1 MFCALAAIVKV
12 LLDASGVSVILLP
25 AAIVNVSPTLP
36 AFKLVAPTVTVPK
49 ALLLS
54 IVAHS
59 IVQLPA
65 FLIYCPAVPWEPLI
79 VCLEKSK

>member
-1 MFCALAAIVKV
+1 MFCAFAAIVKV
-12 LLDASGVSVILLP
+12 LLELSGVSVILLP

-36 AFKLVAPTVTVPK
+36 ASKLVAPTVTVPK

-59 IVQLPA
+59 IVPFPA
-65 FLIYCPAVPWEPLI
+65 FLMY
-79 VCLEKSK
+79 